1 MMTPFRLGAFLFAL
15 FAACLGKAQET
26 TPWRPTVRSLD
37 ELPDAEIVGSPGLD
51 GPSSRVDFGGSTNAT
66 SPGIRGE
73 WFTHTR
79 IGESPPPL
87 AADSGF
93 GIARQYGAS
102 LVESTWYTREEYFQ
116 WRERFAGADFVNED
130 GFLLTLGYQRRVGQE
145 RYRAE
150 LFGGTMHYD
159 GGAQFDDGTT
169 EPLKSKT
176 GYLGVRGEYDF
187 LIEPDWLP
195 KTNLLIGV
203 GTRFW
208 FRDLRDGVTES
219 GVPVLGYQEMW
230 WTIYPYLGV
239 ETRRALDRGWEW
251 FLSSRI
257 GCTAV
262 TYEHATFFD
271 AVLYPKTGLTGQLE
285 AGLRGQHFFC
295 SAISEVF
302 SWRQSSIARGALQPE
317 STLFT
322 VGLRAGVNF

>member
-1 MMTPFRLGAFLFAL
+1 MSPFRWGVFAL
-15 FAACLGKAQET
+15 TVLAGGLSQAQEMSSL
-26 TPWRPTVRSLD
+26 RPPARSLD
-37 ELPDAEIVGSPGLD
+37 ELPDATLFDGSGLD
-51 GPSSRVDFGGSTNAT
+51 DAGGRMARGAGTFGTAPVSQRGSFAYVSNGGSSETA
-66 SPGIRGE
+66 
-73 WFTHTR
+73 
-79 IGESPPPL
+79 
-87 AADSGF
+87 AADLGLGAGS
-93 GIARQYGAS
+93 AYGS
-102 LVESTWYTREEYFQ
+102 RLVESTWYTREEYFH
-116 WRERFAGADFVNED
+116 WRERLGGEDFVNEY
-130 GFLLTLGYQRRVGQE
+130 GLLFTLGYQRRVGPE

-159 GGAQFDDGTT
+159 GGAQFEDGST
-169 EPLKSKT
+169 EPLESKT

-195 KTNLLIGV
+195 KTSLLIGV

-208 FRDLRDGVTES
+208 FRDLRDGMTES

-230 WTIYPYLGV
+230 WTIYPYLGA
-239 ETRRALDRGWEW
+239 ETRRVLGRGPEL
-251 FLSSRI
+251 FISSRI
-257 GCTAV
+257 GCTAL

-285 AGLRGQHFFC
+285 AGIRGHHFFC

-302 SWRQSSIARGALQPE
+302 AWRQSSIARGALQPE